1 MGFNITL
8 SKSIPYALA
17 EHILPF
23 NWDVRKVWALD
34 TLPMV
39 IPREDIDYLLYLP
52 LWSSI
57 PNNGMMF
64 DTTPMEVIDD
74 PFSYKH
80 QHERIAKAD
89 LSHPLEMLLMDY
101 RPWILDGVHR
111 LARLYIEEIEM
122 VAVRFHSESTIS
134 KIKI

>member
-1 MGFNITL
+1 M
-8 SKSIPYALA
+8 SKSFPEVLR

-23 NWDVRKVWALD
+23 NWDVRKVWALE
-34 TLPMV
+34 TLPMT
-39 IPREDIDYLLYLP
+39 IPREDLDYLLYLP

-64 DTTPMEVIDD
+64 DITPMQVIED

-80 QHERIAKAD
+80 QHERIDKANISLPVD
-89 LSHPLEMLLMDY
+89 MLLMDY

-111 LARLYIEEIEM
+111 LARLYIEEIEK
-122 VAVRFHSESTIS
+122 VSVRFHSESTIA
-134 KIKI
+134 KIKVG